1 MEKLLDTYLKR
12 NHSNRSKIARQS
24 GINLN
29 TIKRSADPYPDG
41 SGKSATDINP
51 RVMAAIAQ
59 VFKKTP
65 GQVYDELIELESE
78 NDMTTE
84 ETKLLLINVLDN
96 ADATALVTAEDMG
109 DKTAVIAE
117 IDLPSGETIRFSV
130 NNPDDDNIT
139 RFGVLADLAYAMAD
153 YDHEDD
159 GEFYPTQH
167 EDSQPVDAEYM
178 GVSSADA
185 DYLNQ
190 LSDKVLKA
198 RRN

>member
-12 NHSNRSKIARQS
+12 NNSNRSKIARES
-24 GINLN
+24 GINLT
-29 TIKRSADPYPDG
+29 TIKRSADPNTDG

-51 RVMAAIAQ
+51 RVMSAIAQ
-59 VFKKTP
+59 AFKKTP

-96 ADATALVTAEDMG
+96 ADATALVTTEDMG
-109 DKTAVIAE
+109 DKTAIIAE

-130 NNPDDDNIT
+130 NNPDDGIIT
-139 RFGVLADLAYAMAD
+139 RFGALTDLAYAMAD
-153 YDHEDD
+153 YNHEDD
-159 GEFYPTQH
+159 GEFYPTQY
-167 EDSQPVDAEYM
+167 DSDQPVYAEYM
-178 GVSSADA
+178 GVSNADA
-185 DYLNQ
+185 DYLSQ